1 VAVARRLGHDRQSA
15 VRLRGFVMWI
25 PPLLI
30 VPLII
35 YNLVAFDVVGAQGAG
50 WAVPVFSVSMVS
62 GAIWGLSVGD
72 LLILLSLALLFV
84 EVIKAT
90 NTGNQTVFD
99 HLFSTVVFVVYL
111 VEFLLVPKA
120 STSLFFI
127 CLAMSFVD
135 VVAGFSVS
143 IRAASRDVNF
153 R

>member
-1 VAVARRLGHDRQSA
+1 
-15 VRLRGFVMWI
+15 MWI